1 MQPKPER
8 RCGLGRLS
16 VLAVA
21 FCTGCG
27 VDACA
32 RRLVRR
38 RAVVGRIGQA
48 LLGSAEHLLRRGA
61 IDAHRRITVEDAVV
75 LDVWVIKASAPADAP
90 PRGTA
95 VILHGLWDSKARFL
109 PMARHLAEMG
119 YDAVLMDLRC
129 HGRSTGQWITFGVK
143 EHRDAKAVADALIAE
158 GLVAPP
164 LYVFGVSMGGATAV
178 QYAAVEDRCRAV
190 MAVAPFSDLKS
201 VARRYVPLMSA
212 RKYEAVLARAGEIA
226 GFDVAA
232 AAPVEAAR
240 RLACPLLVVHG
251 RLDAVVPWRQGRAV
265 HDAAGGP
272 KRMITVP
279 WAGHSTILLGRSRWF
294 AEQLDGL
301 ARGLPAEP

>member
-8 RCGLGRLS
+8 RSALGRLS
-16 VLAVA
+16 VLAVT

-27 VDACA
+27 VDFYA

-48 LLGSAEHLLRRGA
+48 LLGNADHLLRRGA
-61 IDAHRRITVEDAVV
+61 IDAHRRIGAEDDAV
-75 LDVWVIKASAPADAP
+75 LDVWVVKAAATPDG
-90 PRGTA
+90 PRRATA

-109 PMARHLAEMG
+109 RLAGHLADKG

-129 HGRSTGQWITFGVK
+129 HGRSTGKWITFGVK
-143 EHRDAKAVADALIAE
+143 EHRDAKAVMDALIAE

-178 QYAAVEDRCRAV
+178 QYAAIEDRCRAV
-190 MAVAPFSDLKS
+190 MAVAPFSDLRS
-201 VARRYVPLMSA
+201 AARRYVPLMSA
-212 RKYEAVLARAGEIA
+212 RRYEAVLARAGELA
-226 GFDVAA
+226 GFDVSAA
-232 AAPVEAAR
+232 AAVEAAR
-240 RLACPLLVVHG
+240 RLTCPLLVVHG

-265 HDAAGGP
+265 HDAAGGC
-272 KRMITVP
+272 KQMITVP

-294 AEQLDGL
+294 ADRLDEL
-301 ARGLPAEP
+301 ARGRPPGP